1 MDLRL
6 NGNNIKDVTV
16 VELKQNVLQC
26 KLDSHALMAD
36 TFQNLL
42 AVADVDHAMIL
53 NKNSK
58 AQEAWK
64 RVANKMDVWKR

>member
-1 MDLRL
+1 
-6 NGNNIKDVTV
+6 
-16 VELKQNVLQC
+16 
-26 KLDSHALMAD
+26 MAD